1 MPCVYNNKFVI
12 IEQEKIVLQKDSLDA
27 GLDLLKLWFDSAPGH
42 QESQKPSLVSG
53 GFVLCGD
60 CIEKWPSVGIL
71 KVGMMDPVFPFG
83 L

>member
-12 IEQEKIVLQKDSLDA
+12 IEQEKIVLQKDSLEA
-27 GLDLLKLWFDSAPGH
+27 GLDILGPGRFRPGPPK
-42 QESQKPSLVSG
+42 SNNASLVSG

-60 CIEKWPSVGIL
+60 CIEQWPSVGIL
-71 KVGMMDPVFPFG
+71 QVGMMDPVFPFG